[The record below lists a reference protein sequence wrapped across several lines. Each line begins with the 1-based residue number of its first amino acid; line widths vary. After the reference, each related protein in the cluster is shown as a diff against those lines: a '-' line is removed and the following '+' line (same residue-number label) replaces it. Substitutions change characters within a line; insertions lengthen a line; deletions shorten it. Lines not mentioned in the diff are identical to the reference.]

1 MRPLPTSQQDPNTG
15 VNHCLGLHGAA
26 LAYFL
31 SPEQKYSQTQELQW
45 SEESCSIG
53 HHLWTGRTRS
63 LLQVVLGVCG
73 SQLLRMSF
81 DGLHNPVQPFPS
93 SMELPWV
100 WVFPQSSH
108 DVPQEVQ
115 SILLQFQDYQGLHSV
130 HVSPRA
136 KLPSLL
142 LASKALHEV
151 PATLH

>member
-1 MRPLPTSQQDPNTG
+1 MRPLPTRQQDPNTG

-31 SPEQKYSQTQELQW
+31 SPEQKHSQTQELQW

-73 SQLLRMSF
+73 SQLLRTSF

-93 SMELPWV
+93 SMELPWA
-100 WVFPQSSH
+100 WVFLRVPMTCLKKFSPSCSSFRITRAFIQCISVPEHSSH
-108 DVPQEVQ
+108 HRGWP
-115 SILLQFQDYQGLHSV
+115 
-130 HVSPRA
+130 PRLFM
-136 KLPSLL
+136 KSWQLF
-142 LASKALHEV
+142 H
-151 PATLH
+151 